1 MSVDETDSF
10 GTGIDSLFS
19 ETFGALES
27 SLFDLA
33 TRSLQPLYQVRVNDD
48 AVVATFDLPGA
59 RRDDVAITCTED
71 SISVEARMSRPVR
84 LRVSRG
90 RREGEEFVR
99 YSRKVLLP
107 VRVDPDKGKAKFRN
121 CIVVVTLPRVH
132 AGKLVRIEAGSS
144 TKRSRR

>member
-1 MSVDETDSF
+1 MAVDETDSF
-10 GTGIDSLFS
+10 GLGIESLFS
-19 ETFGALES
+19 ETFGMLEN
-27 SLFDLA
+27 SLFDIA

-59 RRDDVAITCTED
+59 RRDDVTITCTED
-71 SISVEARMSRPVR
+71 SISVEARMTRPVR

-99 YSRKVLLP
+99 YSRKVMLP
-107 VRVDPDKGKAKFRN
+107 VRVEPDKGSAKFRN
-121 CIVVVTLPRVH
+121 CIAVVTLPRLH
-132 AGKLVRIEAGSS
+132 EGKLVRIETGSS